1 MFGKLRH
8 LFRLYMSSVP
18 IRILLAEDYLPFRL
32 FLSSTLQGRPEWQVI
47 CEVADGREAIQK
59 AEQLQ
64 PDLVLLD
71 IGLPTLNGIDA
82 ATRIRAVCPTSKIL
96 FVSQE
101 SSKDIV
107 EAAIDTGAHGYLSKS
122 DAGTELLTAVEAI
135 LLGRRYFS
143 RSIAGGMK
151 ASSLPSLVEARIPTP
166 ARLPLRDKKSR
177 HHEVGFYA
185 DDRSAWDGRINFIAA
200 ALKNGNAAVVIASAS
215 HQNEFLS
222 RLQAS
227 GIEVS
232 AAIGKGRY
240 FSQDVGDALHALM
253 VNDLPDPDKFSTLA
267 GELIERAGNSVD
279 GNASRVFVCGEGT
292 TLLWEQGNEE
302 AVVRLERLWDEI
314 AKVSGIHVHCG
325 YLSSSFRTEIGK
337 AAFHRICAEHSGIL
351 SL

>member
-1 MFGKLRH
+1 ML
-8 LFRLYMSSVP
+8 SVP

-32 FLSSTLQGRPEWQVI
+32 FLSSTLQGRPDWRVI

-101 SSKDIV
+101 SSRDIV

-122 DAGTELLTAVEAI
+122 DAGTELITAVEAI
-135 LLGRRYFS
+135 LLGHRYFS
-143 RSIAGGMK
+143 RSIAGGTK
-151 ASSLPSLVEARIPTP
+151 ASSLPSLMEARTLTL
-166 ARLPLRDKKSR
+166 ARLPLRDKKSW

-185 DDRSAWDGRINFIAA
+185 DDRSAWDARINFVVA

-215 HQNEFLS
+215 HHNEFLS
-222 RLQAS
+222 RLQAC
-227 GIEVS
+227 GIKVR
-232 AAIGKGRY
+232 AAIEQGRY
-240 FSQDVGDALHALM
+240 FAHDVDDALRTLI
-253 VNDLPDPDKFSTLA
+253 VNSLPDPEKFSRLA
-267 GELIERAGNSVD
+267 GELIERAANSVD
-279 GNASRVFVCGEGT
+279 GDASRVFVCGEGT
-292 TLLWEQGNEE
+292 TLLWEHGNEE
-302 AVVRLERLWDEI
+302 AVVRLERLWDER
-314 AKVSGIHVHCG
+314 AKGYGIHVHCG
-325 YLSSSFRTEIGK
+325 YLSSSFRTEIEK
-337 AAFHRICAEHSGIL
+337 AAFHRICAEHAGVL